1 MPSRLA
7 SSMCFG
13 AAFSIGMVMA
23 VVTCTTTPTV
33 PTVGTGASGSLCS
46 YPRGC
51 YLVQKGGAFPAQ
63 CADCTGGP
71 ERCRL
76 YFLPTPTSPNPNDL
90 GGIFVPAGADLG
102 GTSLSLPTGE
112 GPSIT
117 DQPALCT
124 MYAQVATVPDG
135 LEVTCAIPEA
145 LCVARGPLCLAT
157 GFCVRAGKSCTD
169 GVPYSPQHRPG
180 TGGPD
185 TYCPYT
191 DDVCCPG
198 PASSDAGNGGDMG
211 SVDAA
216 PADARPVDATIG

>member
-7 SSMCFG
+7 SSLCLG
-13 AAFSIGMVMA
+13 TAFSVGMVLA
-23 VVTCTTTPTV
+23 VITCSTPTI
-33 PTVGTGASGSLCS
+33 PAGVGTGASGSVCT

-51 YLVQKGGAFPAQ
+51 YLVQKNGAFPGQ
-63 CADCTGGP
+63 CNDCAGGP

-76 YFLPTPTSPNPNDL
+76 YFIPTPTQPNPHDL
-90 GGIFVPAGADLG
+90 GGVFIPAGSDLG
-102 GTSLSLPTGE
+102 GTNLMLPSSE

-117 DQPALCT
+117 DQPALCS
-124 MYAQVATVPDG
+124 MYAQVATVPSD
-135 LEVTCAIPEA
+135 LDIACASPES
-145 LCVARGPLCLAT
+145 LCVARGPLCMGS

-169 GVPYSPQHRPG
+169 GVPSAPQHRPG
-180 TGGPD
+180 SSGPD

-198 PASSDAGNGGDMG
+198 PGRLDMG

-216 PADARPVDATIG
+216 PPADAGPVDATIG